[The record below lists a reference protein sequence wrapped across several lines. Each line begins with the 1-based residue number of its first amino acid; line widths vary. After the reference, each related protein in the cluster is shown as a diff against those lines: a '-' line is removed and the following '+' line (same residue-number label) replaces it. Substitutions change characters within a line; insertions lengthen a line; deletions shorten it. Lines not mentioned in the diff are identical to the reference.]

1 MDFVISYED
10 AKKILGVFYNSPYQ
24 NVLPYV
30 AILDNL
36 KCSNADV
43 TLKQAVEAEHEARIA
58 AESATPN
65 AE

>member
-1 MDFVISYED
+1 MDFKISYED

-24 NVLPYV
+24 NVLSYV

-36 KCSNADV
+36 KCVDSDL
-43 TLKQAVEAEHEARIA
+43 TLKEAVEAEHA
-58 AESATPN
+58 ASLVTQN

>member
-1 MDFVISYED
+1 MDFKISYED

-36 KCSNADV
+36 KSVDCDL
-43 TLKQAVEAEHEARIA
+43 TLKQAVEAEHA
-58 AESATPN
+58 ASLETPK

>member
-1 MDFVISYED
+1 MDFKISYEN

-36 KCSNADV
+36 KSDDCDL
-43 TLKQAVEAEHEARIA
+43 TLKQAVEAEHA
-58 AESATPN
+58 ASLETPN